1 MIKNSIDKTMEKMMF
16 KIAKHYANVAC
27 PMILY
32 QPKMTK
38 SVKKLRKMQEE
49 VQWQQVEQAVLVH

>member
-1 MIKNSIDKTMEKMMF
+1 MIKNSVDKTMEKMMF

-38 SVKKLRKMQEE
+38 SVKNLEKCRRKFNGSRRNRQF
-49 VQWQQVEQAVLVH
+49 

>member
-1 MIKNSIDKTMEKMMF
+1 MIKNSVDKTMEKMMF

-32 QPKMTK
+32 QPKMIK
-38 SVKKLRKMQEE
+38 SVKKLRKM
-49 VQWQQVEQAVLVH
+49 